1 VLETLEDFVALAI
14 ANVQHPDLK
23 KRIAVLFNR
32 FNIREARS
40 IVEESNRIPANF
52 RGNQEKGAVGEAVV
66 AAAIRRYFGRYDGT
80 GFFDFQYPYWGDR
93 DPGAKFPVRTMDI
106 IFLKPTG
113 PNSCIAFQIEAKNYQ
128 SVDAGTLNAPH
139 LAKQIVKDE
148 RYLNPRI
155 RPDRPLIPVWWF
167 LQGLNKS
174 ARHKFEAMRFRVVDF
189 TRDPFAG
196 EIEQAFATHLPSGSQ
211 PMADISMRS
220 KRSGTPK
227 NIP

>member
-1 VLETLEDFVALAI
+1 MAETPYRAEVLLPSTWLILYQDEPETPSPAQIRTGVET
-14 ANVQHPDLK
+14 
-23 KRIAVLFNR
+23 VL
-32 FNIREARS
+32 
-40 IVEESNRIPANF
+40 
-52 RGNQEKGAVGEAVV
+52 
-66 AAAIRRYFGRYDGT
+66 
-80 GFFDFQYPYWGDR
+80 
-93 DPGAKFPVRTMDI
+93 
-106 IFLKPTG
+106 
-113 PNSCIAFQIEAKNYQ
+113 
-128 SVDAGTLNAPH
+128 
-139 LAKQIVKDE
+139 KDE

-196 EIEQAFATHLPSGSQ
+196 EIEQAFATHLPSGLQ
-211 PMADISMRS
+211 PVADISMRS